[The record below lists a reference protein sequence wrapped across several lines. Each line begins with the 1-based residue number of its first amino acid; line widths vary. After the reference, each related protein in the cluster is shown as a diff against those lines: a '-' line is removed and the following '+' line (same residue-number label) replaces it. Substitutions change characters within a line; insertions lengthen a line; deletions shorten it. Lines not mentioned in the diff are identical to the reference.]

1 MDLNHLAI
9 FAAVAEAASFS
20 AAARKL
26 GVPKSTV
33 SRSIAALE
41 ESMRVE
47 LLHRTTR
54 HVVLSS
60 AGTALHDR
68 VSPLLASLQ
77 KVAAE
82 RPSRDEEPSGELR
95 VTTTTDFGAL
105 VLADIV
111 TRFSQRY
118 PSVRINLILT
128 NQVVDLVA
136 EGVDVALRFS
146 THPLKSS
153 SLMARNLGPVSLQLF
168 ASPTYLARHGTPRS
182 VRDLV
187 SHDWVNAHRSAQL
200 LRPAGV
206 RKVPA
211 QGRIICDDMF
221 FVAAAVRAGAG
232 IGYLPT
238 YLAEPDVLSGQ
249 LVRVLPR
256 WDLRSGSLWFVSP
269 GARHI
274 PRPPK
279 LIAFR
284 DFMIEALKVH
294 PLTLRS

>member
-20 AAARKL
+20 LAARKL

-33 SRSIAALE
+33 SRSISALE
-41 ESMRVE
+41 ASMGVE

-54 HVVLSS
+54 HVVLSA
-60 AGTALHDR
+60 AGTGLYERIA
-68 VSPLLASLQ
+68 PLLSSLQ
-77 KVAAE
+77 QVAEE
-82 RPSRDEEPSGELR
+82 RPGHDEEPSGELR

-111 TRFSQRY
+111 TRFSLRY
-118 PSVRINLILT
+118 PSVRIHLILT
-128 NQVVDLVA
+128 NRTVDLVA
-136 EGVDVALRFS
+136 ERVDVALRFS
-146 THPLKSS
+146 SHPLKSS
-153 SLMARNLGPVSLQLF
+153 SLMARNLSPVSLQLF
-168 ASPTYLARHGTPRS
+168 ASPTYLARRGTPRS

-187 SHDWVNAHRSAQL
+187 SHDWVNADRSAQL

-206 RKVPA
+206 RKLPA
-211 QGRIICDDMF
+211 PGRIVCDDMF
-221 FVAAAVRAGAG
+221 FVLAAVRAGAG

-238 YLAEPDVLSGQ
+238 YLAEPDVLGGQ

-269 GARHI
+269 GARHV

-279 LIAFR
+279 ILAFR
-284 DFMIEALKVH
+284 DFMVEALKGH
-294 PLTLRS
+294 PLTVRS